1 MMQISRTL
9 GTVLSLAAC
18 CVSAA
23 ASAQSTTNPAGFYLG
38 AGIGPSQIRSD
49 NNYYCCSN
57 YDNYNYQFAW
67 QALLGIRPLHVL
79 GFEAEYIDFGQPGNG
94 YYYVPANTSSHPTA
108 PAIFA
113 VGYLPI
119 PVPYLDI
126 FAKAGGARLSTN
138 IATTVY
144 PPCPAGAPPQS
155 CLPYTGR
162 EKVTDTKFAYGV
174 GVQSKFAF
182 GLIVRGE
189 YERIASQY
197 GDPDAFMFSAMWTF

>member
-1 MMQISRTL
+1 MMRNSRAL
-9 GTVLSLAAC
+9 GAMIALAAC
-18 CVSAA
+18 CFSAV
-23 ASAQSTTNPAGFYLG
+23 ASAQTATNPAGFYLG

-67 QALLGIRPLHVL
+67 QAMLGIRPLHVL

-108 PAIFA
+108 PAVFA

-119 PVPYLDI
+119 PVPFLDI
-126 FAKAGGARLSTN
+126 FAKAGGARLSTR
-138 IATTVY
+138 ISTY
-144 PPCPAGAPPQS
+144 APPPNCVGAS
-155 CLPYTGR
+155 CTPVYAGR
-162 EKVTDTKFAYGV
+162 EDVTDTKFAYGV
-174 GVQSKFAF
+174 GVQSKFPF

>member
-1 MMQISRTL
+1 MMRISRTL
-9 GTVLSLAAC
+9 GAMAALAAC
-18 CVSAA
+18 CVSAV
-23 ASAQSTTNPAGFYLG
+23 ASAQSATNPAGFYLG

-49 NNYYCCSN
+49 NNYYCCSS

-94 YYYVPANTSSHPTA
+94 YYYVPANSSSHPTA

-119 PVPYLDI
+119 PVPFLDI
-126 FAKAGGARLSTN
+126 FAKAGGARLSTR
-138 IATTVY
+138 ISTYA
-144 PPCPAGAPPQS
+144 PPPNCPVGAPCTPV
-155 CLPYTGR
+155 YAGR
-162 EKVTDTKFAYGV
+162 EDVTDTKFAYGV
-174 GVQSKFAF
+174 GVQSKFPF

>member
-1 MMQISRTL
+1 MMQISRTV
-9 GTVLSLAAC
+9 GAVFALAAC

-23 ASAQSTTNPAGFYLG
+23 AAAQTATNPAGFYLG

-108 PAIFA
+108 PAVFA

-119 PVPYLDI
+119 PVPFLDI
-126 FAKAGGARLSTN
+126 FAKAGAARLSTN
-138 IATTVY
+138 IAVTIQPDCPVGLT
-144 PPCPAGAPPQS
+144 PCPS
-155 CLPYTGR
+155 PYIGR

-174 GVQSKFAF
+174 GVQSKFPF